1 MSSRHQPGGSRPWRR
16 RQLLQTLLLGGPGL
30 ALAAGGFAMASRGQA
45 AGDNRVH
52 VMALADTGSGNAN
65 QQAVA
70 DRMAELHRRDPVDL
84 VLLGGDN
91 IYPEGDI
98 ALFDAVFRRP
108 YRELLQA
115 GVPFHAVLGNH
126 DIRTDKGQAQLRE
139 PLLGMAG
146 HWYTLRRGPVEFF
159 MLDTNSRPGWSQQL
173 PWLEKALAA
182 STARWKV
189 VVGHHPLYS
198 AGIYGDDPAAIARL
212 TPLFRRHRVQL
223 YINGHEHAY
232 ERSVPLDGTTYLGV
246 GGGGAWLRPILPNQR
261 SAKAISVYS
270 FAELTI
276 DDRQLRIDAWD
287 SRGQR
292 IDQALLLP

>member
-1 MSSRHQPGGSRPWRR
+1 MNPRLLPPASRPWRR
-16 RQLLQTLLLGGPGL
+16 RQLLQSLLLLPTGVGL
-30 ALAAGGFAMASRGQA
+30 AAALASSSRGQPSP
-45 AGDNRVH
+45 GGSLH
-52 VMALADTGSGNAN
+52 VLALADTGSGNAN

-70 DRMAELHRRDPVDL
+70 DRMAELHRRKPVDL

-98 ALFDAVFRRP
+98 ALFDAVFRKP
-108 YRELLQA
+108 YRALLQA

-126 DIRTDKGQAQLRE
+126 DIRTGKGLAQLRE
-139 PLLGMAG
+139 PLLGMGG
-146 HWYTLRRGPVEFF
+146 HWYTLRRGPAEFF

-173 PWLEKALAA
+173 PWLEKALRQ

-189 VVGHHPLYS
+189 VVGHHPVYS

-212 TPLFRRHRVQL
+212 TPLFRRYQVPL

-232 ERSVPLDGTTYLGV
+232 ERSQPIDGTTYLGV

-261 SAKAISVYS
+261 SAKAISAYS

-287 SRGQR
+287 SRGTQ
-292 IDQALLLP
+292 IDELELR

>member
-1 MSSRHQPGGSRPWRR
+1 MSSRHHPAGGRPLRR
-16 RQLLQTLLLGGPGL
+16 RQLLQALLLSGPAL

-45 AGDNRVH
+45 NGENRVH
-52 VMALADTGSGNAN
+52 LLAVGDTGSGNAN

-84 VLLGGDN
+84 VLMAGDN
-91 IYPEGDI
+91 IYPDGDI

-126 DIRTDKGQAQLRE
+126 DIRTDKGQAQLRQ

-146 HWYTLRRGPVEFF
+146 RWYSLRRGPVEFF

-198 AGIYGDDPAAIARL
+198 AGIYGDNPTAIARL

-246 GGGGAWLRPILPNQR
+246 GGGGAWLRPILPNER
-261 SAKAISVYS
+261 SARAISVYS

-292 IDQALLLP
+292 IDQAILLP